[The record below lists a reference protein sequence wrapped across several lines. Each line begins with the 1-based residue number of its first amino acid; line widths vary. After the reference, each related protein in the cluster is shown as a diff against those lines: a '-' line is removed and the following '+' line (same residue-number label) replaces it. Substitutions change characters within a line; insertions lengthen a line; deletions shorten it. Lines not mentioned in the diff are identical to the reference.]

1 MRCGARWAKN
11 EKKFIECVVLLSPV
25 TERPGA
31 TEPTVPLAQPI

>member
-11 EKKFIECVVLLSPV
+11 EKKFIDCVVLLSPV